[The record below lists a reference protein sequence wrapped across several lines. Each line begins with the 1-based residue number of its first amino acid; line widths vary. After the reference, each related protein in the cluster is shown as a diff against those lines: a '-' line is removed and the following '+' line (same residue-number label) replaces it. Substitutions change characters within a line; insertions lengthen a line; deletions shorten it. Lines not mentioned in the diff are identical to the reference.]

1 MPSVFLSELILI
13 ITAAF
18 IGGFLARSLKL
29 PPVLGYIVGG
39 IVFGIIGKNF
49 FASYESLVALSQVGI
64 SLLLFTLGF
73 EISLDTLKKIKKKV
87 FIVGISNV
95 VFTAVFLYPL
105 LVFFGL
111 SSNVSILF
119 ALLFSFSST
128 AVIVKILEE
137 KGLLAN
143 FPGNNV
149 FIYLLI
155 QDLFVIPVIYLVPVL
170 FTNQPTN
177 FAGVDFLLSIGKP
190 IILFILILI
199 ASRLLLPKFLNF
211 LFKYPSH
218 ELTILAT
225 IFSAAFSIFILTA
238 VGLPGTIAAFLAGIL
253 ISDQGKNLTP
263 LAEIRPFRDL
273 FLVLFFVMTGML
285 LNFPFF
291 LSNLPFIIG
300 LCILVVI
307 VKFVVT
313 YLLLRI
319 SKHSPSSSV
328 FISSHL
334 SNVGEFAVVIAQ
346 IAFISKFIS
355 EREYNLALA
364 VFILSLLFIPVWLKI
379 FRGIFEKAARL
390 GFLGKVLN
398 EEGGAQIT
406 FEKFENHVVI
416 CGHGRVGRE
425 TRSMLELANIPFVI
439 IDFDKRAINELIE
452 NNKYAIYGDP
462 TDEDILKAA
471 FLQNAKA
478 LVIAVPDSFSQKR
491 IITLAVKMNPK
502 ITIFCRSH
510 VEEDRFDL
518 INLGVN
524 TIVMPEREAGLRIGV
539 EVLDEYNIKPE
550 QISSFAA
557 RIRHEHLI

>member
-18 IGGFLARSLKL
+18 IGGFVARSLKL
-29 PPVLGYIVGG
+29 QPVIGYIVGG
-39 IVFGIIGKNF
+39 IIFGIIGKNF
-49 FASYESLVALSQVGI
+49 FASYNSLVALSQVGI

-73 EISLDTLKKIKKKV
+73 EISLDALKKIKKKV
-87 FIVGISNV
+87 FVVGIANV
-95 VFTAVFLYPL
+95 ILTAFFLYPL

-111 SSNVSILF
+111 TSNVAILF

-170 FTNQPTN
+170 FNSQSTN
-177 FAGVDFLLSIGKP
+177 FAGFEFLLAIAKP
-190 IILFILILI
+190 IILFAIILVV
-199 ASRLLLPKFLNF
+199 SRLLLPKFLNF
-211 LFKYPSH
+211 LFRYPSH

-291 LSNLPFIIG
+291 LSNLPFVLGI
-300 LCILVVI
+300 CILVI
-307 VKFVVT
+307 LVKFVVI
-313 YLLLRI
+313 YLLLRL
-319 SKHSPSSSV
+319 SHHSPSSSV

-334 SNVGEFAVVIAQ
+334 ANVGEFAIVIAQ
-346 IAFISKFIS
+346 LAFISKFIS
-355 EREYNLALA
+355 DKEYNLALS

-379 FRGIFEKAARL
+379 FRGVFEKAARL
-390 GFLGKVLN
+390 GFLGKILN
-398 EEGGAQIT
+398 EDNGAAVT

-425 TRSMLELANIPFVI
+425 TRAMLELANIPFVI

-452 NNKYAIYGDP
+452 ANKYAIYGDP
-462 TDEDILKAA
+462 TDEDILKAT

-491 IITLAVKMNPK
+491 IVTLAVKMNPK

-510 VEEDRFDL
+510 VEDDRFDL

-539 EVLDEYNIKPE
+539 EVLDEYKVKPE
-550 QISSFAA
+550 QISSYAS
-557 RIRHEHLI
+557 RIRREHLI